1 MAATRRSRGWEGL
14 AQGSFCPWG
23 LEQAADGAGTQV
35 FCLPCPDTSTVR
47 AVPSTRSPQLCCSA
61 RRPRCDLPL
70 PGADSAPNELCFHPP
85 HTHCGCQKAPGQLLS
100 IPQNSRALHLGDE
113 GEGQVGS
120 ISGKQEVISL
130 KDLGEVFPPT
140 PSPPPKRSQPGQ
152 PEAGS

>member
-1 MAATRRSRGWEGL
+1 MAPKVVSAPGGWSKLLMVLEPKCSVSP
-14 AQGSFCPWG
+14 AQ
-23 LEQAADGAGTQV
+23 T
-35 FCLPCPDTSTVR
+35 
-47 AVPSTRSPQLCCSA
+47 
-61 RRPRCDLPL
+61 RPRFVLCPRLAALSYAVRQGIQGATFHCRVLTQLPM
-70 PGADSAPNELCFHPP
+70 SSVSTP

-140 PSPPPKRSQPGQ
+140 PSPPPKHSQPGQ